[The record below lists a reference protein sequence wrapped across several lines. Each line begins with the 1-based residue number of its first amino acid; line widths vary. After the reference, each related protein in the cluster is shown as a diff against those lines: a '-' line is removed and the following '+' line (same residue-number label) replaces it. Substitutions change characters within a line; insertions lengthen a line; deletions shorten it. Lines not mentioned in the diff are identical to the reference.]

1 MKTLSSSLPDHF
13 NYQEKGIH
21 YALRALSLPDDF
33 ALLYKWMHEPH
44 VIPQWQL
51 NKPESELAVYFEKMQ
66 VDDHQRLYIIQIAG
80 QDVGYLE
87 IYEARRDRLSLYYP
101 ALENDLGWHI
111 LLGEKHVV
119 GKGHFRAVM
128 RLMIYFIFENSPA
141 EKIVGEPDENVRSYA
156 YIAQDIAFTAQK
168 KLLMPEKIAVL
179 YHCFREEFYKKCGHI
194 SLLETIEG

>member
-1 MKTLSSSLPDHF
+1 MKTLSTRLPNRF
-13 NYQEKGIH
+13 NYWEKGIS
-21 YALRALSLPDDF
+21 YALRALNLPDDF
-33 ALLYKWMHEPH
+33 LLLYKWMHEPH

-51 NKPESELAVYFEKMQ
+51 NKPEPELAVYFEKMW

-128 RLMIYFIFENSPA
+128 RMMIYFIFENSPA

-168 KLLMPEKIAVL
+168 KLLMPEKTAIL
-179 YHCFREEFYKKCGHI
+179 YYCFREEFYEKCGAYE
-194 SLLETIEG
+194 LF

>member
-1 MKTLSSSLPDHF
+1 MKTLSTRLPNRF
-13 NYQEKGIH
+13 NYWEKGIG
-21 YALRALSLPDDF
+21 YALRALNLPDDF
-33 ALLYKWMHEPH
+33 LLLYKWMHEPH

-51 NKPESELAVYFEKMQ
+51 NKPEPELAVYFEKMW

-119 GKGHFRAVM
+119 GKGQTCRWWRM
-128 RLMIYFIFENSPA
+128 
-141 EKIVGEPDENVRSYA
+141 
-156 YIAQDIAFTAQK
+156 
-168 KLLMPEKIAVL
+168 
-179 YHCFREEFYKKCGHI
+179 
-194 SLLETIEG
+194 